1 MLDIDSDLPDVVGQI
16 LLKSMVDVFY
26 QGGPHPKILRDNDGR
41 PSADLIAEAYSLL
54 FKYLKL
60 ATVDGFAH
68 EPPPP
73 PDVFPNL
80 DFPTMSDP
88 AGDSA
93 PGGGG
98 GDDGN
103 FWDDLWDFILSVLA
117 VIAYIAEVAAYLA
130 TLPWAIL
137 ADLTTYPLRLGLYY
151 ALELPLF
158 HMLKN
163 FRAVLVMTGY
173 MLPMDDEIASS
184 LIHVG
189 LTDKNAFQELLA
201 EIGDVFGGVL
211 PEISGI
217 TDRTFRDPHYPH
229 SHPDDEFRH
238 PWDYPHSPN
247 DNPPLPDEKPLT
259 TAGPHPALVSPS
271 VLFAGTGTDA
281 ALRDEFEFA
290 ATPQDADAAG
300 LKVAPHRHLGDA
312 VAFSQYLVWLES
324 RLDPQR
330 DGTPVPLVDWNL
342 DADRGYGYH
351 CWDWNRKPNS
361 PQPDPEGNFFGEP
374 CTWPSQ
380 ADPALDP
387 AAPAK
392 WNPANP
398 LQVHWAG
405 PGLDDPG
412 CGEDNGGQG
421 PSAPRIRKFSP
432 RRVPPRRIR

>member
-173 MLPMDDEIASS
+173 MLPMDDR
-184 LIHVG
+184 
-189 LTDKNAFQELLA
+189 NCFQSHPRWSHRQKRLP
-201 EIGDVFGGVL
+201 GVCRGN
-211 PEISGI
+211 PATYSAVCFRKYRGSQ
-217 TDRTFRDPHYPH
+217 DRTFRDPRCPH

-247 DNPPLPDEKPLT
+247 DDPPLPDEKPLT
-259 TAGPHPALVSPS
+259 TAGPHPALVLLTHQVQSPEPGPMLPS
-271 VLFAGTGTDA
+271 RTNSDLPRA
-281 ALRDEFEFA
+281 RSS
-290 ATPQDADAAG
+290 PMCAG
-300 LKVAPHRHLGDA
+300 LKVAAHRHPGRCRGFFRLPR
-312 VAFSQYLVWLES
+312 VAGIAFRSATRWYT
-324 RLDPQR
+324 
-330 DGTPVPLVDWNL
+330 G
-342 DADRGYGYH
+342 A
-351 CWDWNRKPNS
+351 
-361 PQPDPEGNFFGEP
+361 FG
-374 CTWPSQ
+374 
-380 ADPALDP
+380 
-387 AAPAK
+387 
-392 WNPANP
+392 
-398 LQVHWAG
+398 
-405 PGLDDPG
+405 
-412 CGEDNGGQG
+412 
-421 PSAPRIRKFSP
+421 
-432 RRVPPRRIR
+432 